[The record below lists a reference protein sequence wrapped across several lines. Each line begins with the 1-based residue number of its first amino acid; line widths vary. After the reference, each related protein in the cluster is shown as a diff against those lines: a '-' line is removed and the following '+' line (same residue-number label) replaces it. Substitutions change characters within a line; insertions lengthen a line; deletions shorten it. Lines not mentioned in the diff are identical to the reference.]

1 MYSQNWQQYLSTLKT
16 DFTKL
21 AKLEFLQPNGS
32 VAFALDNQ
40 VANKRSKAFIQ
51 EGDITVNLQNGSR
64 RQVNISL
71 ANLDGAYDYALNKIW
86 FGQQIRLSEGLIL
99 PDGTDFYIPQGVF
112 LVENPEEAF
121 EPGLRQASYQLTDKW
136 AAIDGTL
143 GGNLE
148 VAYGINAGTN
158 IFAAI
163 ASLLRLNRFDMS
175 GTTGAPIDAVAPL
188 FTSYYNDKKQK
199 LTDGTSVSLITAPY
213 DYLSSETGNI
223 SEVILGLVEM
233 LAAWVG
239 YNPTGRLTV
248 DPSQDDILDASKPV
262 LWDFSMGKQLMGI
275 RYAPKPAEVYND
287 VIVVGATN
295 NESLTARGRAQ
306 NRDISSDTCISRI
319 GLKTKRLSMK
329 DYYSD
334 EMCQAYAEWQLK
346 RYAVLGKTVT
356 LTTTQMFHIV
366 ENQIITIRRED
377 KPGAPVERHLV
388 QGFTRPIGQTGTMT
402 INAVSVNDFPIATAV
417 LDDGIASDKYIV
429 SGNTLYIPAS
439 VGASVSNGTLTIPGS
454 VENGILTLTNP

>member
-1 MYSQNWQQYLSTLKT
+1 MWEGERKMYSQNWQQYLSTLKT

-148 VAYGINAGTN
+148 GAYGVNAGTN
-158 IFAAI
+158 IFRNSWRAHRCSCSTLYKLLQRQNAD
-163 ASLLRLNRFDMS
+163 AYRRLKCKSDNRPLRL
-175 GTTGAPIDAVAPL
+175 
-188 FTSYYNDKKQK
+188 
-199 LTDGTSVSLITAPY
+199 
-213 DYLSSETGNI
+213 
-223 SEVILGLVEM
+223 
-233 LAAWVG
+233 
-239 YNPTGRLTV
+239 
-248 DPSQDDILDASKPV
+248 SQ
-262 LWDFSMGKQLMGI
+262 F
-275 RYAPKPAEVYND
+275 
-287 VIVVGATN
+287 
-295 NESLTARGRAQ
+295 
-306 NRDISSDTCISRI
+306 
-319 GLKTKRLSMK
+319 
-329 DYYSD
+329 
-334 EMCQAYAEWQLK
+334 
-346 RYAVLGKTVT
+346 
-356 LTTTQMFHIV
+356 
-366 ENQIITIRRED
+366 
-377 KPGAPVERHLV
+377 
-388 QGFTRPIGQTGTMT
+388 
-402 INAVSVNDFPIATAV
+402 
-417 LDDGIASDKYIV
+417 
-429 SGNTLYIPAS
+429 
-439 VGASVSNGTLTIPGS
+439 
-454 VENGILTLTNP
+454 

>member
-1 MYSQNWQQYLSTLKT
+1 MYSRNWQQYLSALKT

-40 VANKRSKAFIQ
+40 VTNKRSKAFIQ
-51 EGDITVNLQNGSR
+51 DGDITVNLQNGSR
-64 RQVNISL
+64 RQVNITL

-136 AAIDGTL
+136 AAVDGTL

-148 VAYGINAGTN
+148 GAYGVNAGTN

-163 ASLLRLNRFDMS
+163 DSLLRLNRFDMS
-175 GTTGAPIDAVAPL
+175 GTAGAPIDAIAPL
-188 FTSYYNDKKQK
+188 FTSYYNDKMQT
-199 LTDGTSVSLITAPY
+199 LTDGSSVSLITAPH

-223 SEVILGLVEM
+223 GEVILGLAEM

-239 YNPTGRLTV
+239 YNPTGRLVV
-248 DPSQDDILDASKPV
+248 DPSQDDILDTSKPV
-262 LWDFSMGKQLMGI
+262 LWDFSMGKQLLGI
-275 RYAPKPAEVYND
+275 QYAPKPAEVYND

-295 NESLTARGRAQ
+295 SESITARGRAQ
-306 NRDISSDTCISRI
+306 NQDISSDTCISRI
-319 GLKTKRLSMK
+319 GLKTKRLPMK

-417 LDDGIASDKYIV
+417 LDDGIASDKYVV
-429 SGNTLYIPAS
+429 SGSTLYIPSS

>member
-1 MYSQNWQQYLSTLKT
+1 MYTQAWQLYLQQLTA

-21 AKLEFLQPNGS
+21 ARLEFLNPNGS

-40 VANKRSKAFIQ
+40 TRNRRSKAFIQ
-51 EGDITVNLQNGSR
+51 EGNLTVNLQNGRR
-64 RQVNISL
+64 RQASVTL

-86 FGQQIRLSEGLIL
+86 FGQQIRLSEGLVL

-121 EPGLRQASYQLTDKW
+121 EPGLRQATYQLADKW
-136 AAIDGTL
+136 AALDGTL

-148 VAYGINAGTN
+148 GAYGVDEGTN
-158 IFAAI
+158 IFDAMSA
-163 ASLLRLNRFDMS
+163 LLKLNRFDMENGGS
-175 GTTGAPIDAVAPL
+175 APIDPVPPL
-188 FTSYYNDKKQK
+188 FTSYYNDKTQT

-213 DYLSSETGNI
+213 DYLSKEEGNI
-223 SEVILGLVEM
+223 AEVMLGLAEM
-233 LAAWVG
+233 LAAWIG
-239 YNPTGRLTV
+239 YNPNGRMVV
-248 DPSQDDILDASKPV
+248 DPSQEDILDTSKAV
-262 LWDFSMGKQLMGI
+262 LWDFTMGKQLMGV
-275 RYAPKPAEVYND
+275 RYAPQPAEVFND

-295 NESLTARGRAQ
+295 NESATARGRAQ

-334 EMCQAYAEWQLK
+334 EMCQAYAEWKLK

-366 ENQIITIRRED
+366 ENQIITVRRED
-377 KPGAPVERHLV
+377 KPGAPRERHLV

-417 LDDGIASDKYIV
+417 AD
-429 SGNTLYIPAS
+429 
-439 VGASVSNGTLTIPGS
+439 
-454 VENGILTLTNP
+454 E